1 MSVKLQKDRRL
12 RTMSVKLQ
20 EFLNDESGD
29 FIQWAVLLGIL
40 LAIGVPLLLVVG
52 GQLGDI
58 LGKIRDLLDQ
68 VLAVFT

>member
-1 MSVKLQKDRRL
+1 MLVKFQKDRRL

-40 LAIGVPLLLVVG
+40 LAIGVPLLLIVG

-68 VLAVFT
+68 VLALFT

>member
-1 MSVKLQKDRRL
+1 MLVKFQKDRRL

-40 LAIGVPLLLVVG
+40 LAIGVPLLLIVG